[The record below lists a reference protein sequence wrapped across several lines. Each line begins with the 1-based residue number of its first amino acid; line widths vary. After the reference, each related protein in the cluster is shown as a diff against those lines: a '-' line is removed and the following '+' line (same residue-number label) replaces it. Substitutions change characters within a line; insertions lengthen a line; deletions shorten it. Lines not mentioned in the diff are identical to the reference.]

1 MAAALEAHLAQ
12 SGAAE
17 LVHELQ
23 RMEIKMRV
31 RMLVCTGGRCLDLDT
46 AGQWYSCTGVCLGV
60 LTSHSSFSAFILFPA
75 SHTAIEL
82 RCLGWTSFVEPV
94 AFLQQFVIVR
104 KVLSLTFLLNGA
116 LGCPLMTL
124 GFPSS
129 AVVKN
134 PPSSTG
140 GAGDVVSIPAL
151 PPGRSTGEGNG
162 NPLQYSC
169 LENSTDRGTWQATVQ
184 RVTKSQT

>member
-1 MAAALEAHLAQ
+1 MAAALEAHVAR

-23 RMEIKMRV
+23 RMEVKMRV
-31 RMLVCTGGRCLDLDT
+31 RILVCTGDVVLTLTQLANGT
-46 AGQWYSCTGVCLGV
+46 SCTGVCLGV

-75 SHTAIEL
+75 SHMAIEL

-104 KVLSLTFLLNGA
+104 KVLSITFLSNGA
-116 LGCPLMTL
+116 LGCHLMTL

-140 GAGDVVSIPAL
+140 GAGDVVSVPAL

-169 LENSTDRGTWQATVQ
+169 LENSSDRGAWQATVQ